1 MEDLSKYWKKK
12 IVPLL
17 KAIFPTAILTFI
29 SYAFLSQF
37 IGAAMLDGYFSQFTA
52 NLLASIVSTV
62 FYALWFH
69 WFYTTTTNKI
79 YVLNVKT
86 DSPFRF
92 LEEGKAFFKEE
103 CIPFLMI
110 YGVFTLL
117 FEGIITVC
125 VLNGSRMHW
134 LLVFVYGSLFPLR
147 ISDNKL
153 NLFLSPF
160 ISIVAL
166 LLLITLFATLS
177 RKRLHKK
184 LSKYNKGD

>member
-1 MEDLSKYWKKK
+1 MKKAKFSKYFKKK

-29 SYAFLSQF
+29 SYAFLAQF
-37 IGAAMLDGYFSQFTA
+37 IGAAKLDGYFSQFTA

-79 YVLNVKT
+79 YVLHVKT
-86 DSPFRF
+86 DAPFRF

-103 CIPFLMI
+103 CIPFLI
-110 YGVFTLL
+110 LYGVFTVL
-117 FEGIITVC
+117 FEGIAAAS
-125 VLNGSRMHW
+125 VLAGSRMHW
-134 LLVFVYGSLFPLR
+134 LFAYAHSALFPLR
-147 ISDNKL
+147 IADNKL
-153 NLFLSPF
+153 SLFLAPF
-160 ISIVAL
+160 FSIAAL
-166 LLLITLFATLS
+166 ILLITLFATLS

-184 LSKYNKGD
+184 LSK

>member
-1 MEDLSKYWKKK
+1 MKKAEVSKYFKKK
-12 IVPLL
+12 ILPLL
-17 KAIFPTAILTFI
+17 KAIFRTAILTFI

-37 IGAAMLDGYFSQFTA
+37 IGAGMLDGYFSQFEA
-52 NLLASIVSTV
+52 NLLASAISTV

-79 YVLNVKT
+79 YVLHVKT

-92 LEEGKAFFKEE
+92 FKESKAFFKEE
-103 CIPFLMI
+103 CIPFLI
-110 YGVFTLL
+110 LYGVFTLL
-117 FEGIITVC
+117 FEGIITAN

-160 ISIVAL
+160 ISIAAL

-184 LSKYNKGD
+184 LSKQ

>member
-1 MEDLSKYWKKK
+1 MKKAKFSKYFKKK
-12 IVPLL
+12 ILPLL

-37 IGAAMLDGYFSQFTA
+37 IGAGMLDGYFSQFTA

-86 DSPFRF
+86 DSPFHF
-92 LEEGKAFFKEE
+92 FKESKAFFKEE

-110 YGVFTLL
+110 YGGFTVL
-117 FEGIITVC
+117 FEGIAAASI
-125 VLNGSRMHW
+125 LSDSRMHW
-134 LLVFVYGSLFPLR
+134 LFAYAHSALFPLR
-147 ISDNKL
+147 IADNEP
-153 NLFLSPF
+153 NLFLAPLF
-160 ISIVAL
+160 SIAAL
-166 LLLITLFATLS
+166 ILLITLFATLS

-184 LSKYNKGD
+184 LSKQ